1 MFYDIV
7 NGLCKARK
15 TTITKMS
22 EEIGLSNAA
31 ATSWKKGAIPKSST
45 LQKISEYFG
54 VSTDYLL
61 GKEPNPLV
69 IARSFDSPNLLAD
82 AIIEDDDNKKPADQ
96 KVDGL
101 RGTGYE
107 KLTPENQKVIDAL
120 IETLLNSQS
129 RG

>member
-1 MFYDIV
+1 MFYEIV

-31 ATSWKKGAIPKSST
+31 ATSWKRGSIPKSST

-61 GKEPNPLV
+61 GKEPMPLTDFIGY
-69 IARSFDSPNLLAD
+69 IAGSETDT
-82 AIIEDDDNKKPADQ
+82 KKPADQ
-96 KVDGL
+96 KADGL
-101 RGTGYE
+101 RDAGYYE
-107 KLTPENQKVIDAL
+107 LTPENQKMIDGL
-120 IETLLNSQS
+120 IEKLLKSQS
-129 RG
+129 GE

>member
-7 NGLCKARK
+7 NGLCKERK

-31 ATSWKKGAIPKSST
+31 ATSWKKGATPKSST

-61 GKEPNPLV
+61 GKE
-69 IARSFDSPNLLAD
+69 
-82 AIIEDDDNKKPADQ
+82 ENKKPADQ
-96 KVDGL
+96 KADGL
-101 RGTGYE
+101 RGLGYDD
-107 KLTPENQKVIDAL
+107 LTPANKAVIDAL
-120 IETLLNSQS
+120 IDTLLKSQS
-129 RG
+129 GGQ

>member
-61 GKEPNPLV
+61 GKEPIPLNDFV
-69 IARSFDSPNLLAD
+69 GYLA
-82 AIIEDDDNKKPADQ
+82 AANTEENKKTADQ

-101 RGTGYE
+101 RGTGYYD
-107 KLTPENQKVIDAL
+107 LTSENRAMIDAL
-120 IETLLNSQS
+120 IDSLLKSQS
-129 RG
+129 DE

>member
-7 NGLCKARK
+7 NNLCKARK

-31 ATSWKKGAIPKSST
+31 ATSWKRGSIPKAST
-45 LQKISEYFG
+45 LEKISAYFG

-61 GKEPNPLV
+61 GKSERFPYSGNEE
-69 IARSFDSPNLLAD
+69 LLSAETL
-82 AIIEDDDNKKPADQ
+82 ASLAGEEIKRPTGNA
-96 KVDGL
+96 DGL

-107 KLTPENQKVIDAL
+107 ELTPANRKVVDSL

-129 RG
+129 NQR

>member
-1 MFYDIV
+1 MFYDNV
-7 NGLCKARK
+7 NNLCKARK

-31 ATSWKKGAIPKSST
+31 ATSWKKGAVPKAST
-45 LQKISEYFG
+45 LEKISEYFN
-54 VSTDYLL
+54 VSVDYLL
-61 GKEPNPLV
+61 TG
-69 IARSFDSPNLLAD
+69 
-82 AIIEDDDNKKPADQ
+82 EDEKKPTD

-107 KLTPENQKVIDAL
+107 NLTPENRKVIDAL

-129 RG
+129 RE